1 MQGDS
6 IAKFNEIKF
15 VSLCLCS
22 IVCLMAYGLYCLP
35 TTRVLALH
43 CRLQSCCEEFTI
55 KVKNKRNLL
64 KMINLYSTTQCFN
77 HFKCMIC
84 QVEIHSRQA
93 TIFHAKTK
101 IHKKNRKL
109 YSVVEKSTILEKL
122 LEATQKDKEERLEK
136 QSNLILRC
144 RPYPFIQILSQ
155 FYPDFTPILFS
166 FNPNFFL
173 ILFRFFKDSLYP
185 NFIQI
190 LFGFSQKIWIKIF
203 SNFILIYQGFIL
215 ILSTFS

>member
-1 MQGDS
+1 MQ
-6 IAKFNEIKF
+6 NTP
-15 VSLCLCS
+15 
-22 IVCLMAYGLYCLP
+22 LP
-35 TTRVLALH
+35 
-43 CRLQSCCEEFTI
+43 SCCVEFTLD
-55 KVKNKRNLL
+55 KRYFL

-144 RPYPFIQILSQ
+144 RAVHILLSRFYLHSTLIL
-155 FYPDFTPILFS
+155 FYPDLF
-166 FNPNFFL
+166 
-173 ILFRFFKDSLYP
+173 
-185 NFIQI
+185 
-190 LFGFSQKIWIKIF
+190 
-203 SNFILIYQGFIL
+203 
-215 ILSTFS
+215 

>member
-1 MQGDS
+1 
-6 IAKFNEIKF
+6 
-15 VSLCLCS
+15 
-22 IVCLMAYGLYCLP
+22 
-35 TTRVLALH
+35 
-43 CRLQSCCEEFTI
+43 
-55 KVKNKRNLL
+55 
-64 KMINLYSTTQCFN
+64 MINLYSTTQCFN

-144 RPYPFIQILSQ
+144 RPCPFIQILYQ
-155 FYPDFTPILFS
+155 FYPDFNLSRFYPDLFS
-166 FNPNFFL
+166 FYPDFIL
-173 ILFRFFKDSLYP
+173 TLFRFLETL
-185 NFIQI
+185 FIQI
-190 LFGFSQKIWIKIF
+190 LFRFYLDFLKKSG
-203 SNFILIYQGFIL
+203 
-215 ILSTFS
+215 

>member
-1 MQGDS
+1 
-6 IAKFNEIKF
+6 
-15 VSLCLCS
+15 
-22 IVCLMAYGLYCLP
+22 
-35 TTRVLALH
+35 
-43 CRLQSCCEEFTI
+43 
-55 KVKNKRNLL
+55 
-64 KMINLYSTTQCFN
+64 MINLYSTTQCFN

-144 RPYPFIQILSQ
+144 RSCPFIQIFHS
-155 FYPDFTPILFS
+155 I
-166 FNPNFFL
+166 L
-173 ILFRFFKDSLYP
+173 ILFFPD
-185 NFIQI
+185 
-190 LFGFSQKIWIKIF
+190 
-203 SNFILIYQGFIL
+203 FIL
-215 ILSTFS
+215 ILSRFYLDFLKKSG